1 MLEYNEETRVH
12 YIDGIRIPSVSQLLP
27 RDEVWVDDET
37 YEAARLDGI
46 DRHSR
51 IERYLNTGDTNFDL
65 MLEKFAELVDQRK
78 PGKLLLHE
86 QPLFS
91 RKHMFCG
98 KPDMLWELETWDQ
111 KRSFGRSVKHALQ
124 IAAYDILREENGY
137 GSNNE
142 WWVAVW
148 DGEEWKMRDVFKNY
162 QDSRKMFLQ
171 LVSSYWYYAPKQ
183 RTRKE
188 DQ

>member
-12 YIDGIRIPSVSQLLP
+12 YIDGIKIPSVSQLLP
-27 RDEVWVDDET
+27 KDEVWVDDET
-37 YEAARLDGI
+37 YEAARLDGV
-46 DRHSR
+46 DRHLR
-51 IERYLNTGDTNFDL
+51 IERYLDTGDTNFDL
-65 MLEKFAELVDQRK
+65 MLEKFAELVGKRK

-86 QPLFS
+86 KPLFS
-91 RKHMFCG
+91 RDFMFCG
-98 KPDMLWELETWDQ
+98 KPDILWELETWDN

-124 IAAYDILREENGY
+124 IAAYDILRKENGL
-137 GSNNE
+137 GSNDE

-148 DGEEWKMRDVFKNY
+148 DGEEWKMRDVYKKY

-188 DQ
+188 GQ